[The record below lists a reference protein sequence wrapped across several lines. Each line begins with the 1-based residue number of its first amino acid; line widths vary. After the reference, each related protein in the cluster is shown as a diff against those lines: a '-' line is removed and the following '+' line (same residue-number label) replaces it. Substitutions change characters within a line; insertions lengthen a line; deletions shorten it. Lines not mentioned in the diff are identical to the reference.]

1 MLNSFLIFLVI
12 LLLIVVFFSNKKQG
26 LSQNSNNQSRNK
38 LHKGYL
44 AGLNFLLNEEPDKAV
59 DIFIKMLEV
68 DTDTIET
75 HLALGHLFRK
85 RGEVDRA
92 IRIHQN
98 LIARPNLSNEAKIQS
113 LIALGQDYLSAG
125 VLDRAERVFL
135 EVIALDSRNK
145 LGLESLRDIYQ
156 QEKEWSKA
164 IQITEQISVEK
175 GAAHHR
181 NEQKGKRQKHY
192 LIIAHYYCELAD
204 MGLRQKKYD
213 QVADYIKKALSFDGQ
228 CIRANLLQADMF
240 IQQKQYKH
248 AIKFF
253 KKILLLRPEFAQEIV
268 DKLERCYLELDDMS
282 GLLKTLNSMVLGS
295 PCFAVFKVISKYINN
310 DSSSYNELG
319 RIVEEFMLSYPS
331 IVSLSSYFN
340 MASNIGDNSMS
351 VDQLQLIQC
360 VLKKLEEQ
368 VPAYQ
373 CKQCGYAGNIFQ
385 WQCPSCKYW
394 GKTTPVLN

>member
-1 MLNSFLIFLVI
+1 MLNSFLIFLVV
-12 LLLIVVFFSNKKQG
+12 LLLIVIFFTNKKQG
-26 LSQNSNNQSRNK
+26 LSQNSNNQSCNK
-38 LHKGYL
+38 LHKSYL

-68 DTDTIET
+68 DTETIET

-98 LIARPNLSNEAKIQS
+98 LIARPNLSTEAKIQS

-135 EVIALDSRNK
+135 EVIALDSKNK
-145 LGLESLRDIYQ
+145 LGLECLRDIYQ

-164 IQITEQISVEK
+164 IEITEQMSVGR
-175 GAAHHR
+175 GAIDQGDEVTGKH
-181 NEQKGKRQKHY
+181 QKNY

-204 MGLRQKKYD
+204 IGLRQKKYD
-213 QVADYIKKALSFDGQ
+213 QVAGYIKKALSFDAQ

-240 IQQKQYKH
+240 ILQKQYKH

-253 KKILLLRPEFAQEIV
+253 KKILLLRPEFAQEVV
-268 DKLERCYLELDDMS
+268 DKLERCYLELNDMS

-295 PCFAVFKVISKYINN
+295 PCFDVFNVINKYMNN
-310 DSSSYNELG
+310 GSRSSIELD
-319 RIVEEFMLSYPS
+319 RIVEEFLLSHPS
-331 IVSLSSYFN
+331 VVSLSSYFN
-340 MASNIGDNSMS
+340 MLSNISDKSMG
-351 VDQLQLIQC
+351 VDQLQLIRH
-360 VLKKLEEQ
+360 VLQRLEKQ

-394 GKTTPVLN
+394 GKTAPVLN